1 MAKLVYLKDIEHN
14 PNTVVTVGTFD
25 GVHEGHR
32 ALMETVVKKA
42 KQRNARS
49 VVVTFDPHPRTIIS
63 SNKSSIRLLT
73 SLKERAEILETIGI
87 DVLCVIPFTRDFS
100 LLSSEEFVKDE
111 IHKKIGISE
120 FVIGYDH
127 HFGKDRSGTIETLE
141 NLGPKLDFDV
151 YVVSKREMGEVTIS
165 STVIRKSIQE
175 DGDMNQAEK
184 LLGRPYLLNGVVIH
198 GDERGREIGFPTANL
213 QAEHPDKIIPKNGI
227 YAVMTR
233 VDDVWY
239 KGMMNIGIR
248 PTFSG
253 ETKSLEVNIFDF
265 NQFIYGKTVQIR
277 FFDRIRDEKKFNGV
291 EELKEQLIIDRIKSL
306 EVLSTYTIY

>member
-1 MAKLVYLKDIEHN
+1 MAKLINLKDIDHN

-49 VVVTFDPHPRTIIS
+49 VVVTFDPHPRSIIS
-63 SNKSSIRLLT
+63 SKKGSIRLLT
-73 SLKERAEILETIGI
+73 SLQERAEILETIGI
-87 DVLCVIPFTRDFS
+87 DELCVIPFTRDFS
-100 LLSSEEFVKDE
+100 LLTSEEFVKDE
-111 IHKKIGISE
+111 VYKKIGISE

-141 NLGPKLDFDV
+141 NLGPDLGFDV

-175 DGDMNQAEK
+175 EGDMNQAAR
-184 LLGRPYLLNGVVIH
+184 LLGRPYMLNGVVIH
-198 GDERGREIGFPTANL
+198 GDERGRQIGFPTANL
-213 QAEHPDKIIPKNGI
+213 QPEHPDKIIPKNGI
-227 YAVMTR
+227 YAVKVR
-233 VDDVWY
+233 VDGTWY
-239 KGMMNIGIR
+239 IGMMNIGVR
-248 PTFSG
+248 PTFNG

-265 NQFIYGKTVQIR
+265 NQTIYGKTVQIR
-277 FFDRIRDEKKFNGV
+277 FFDRIRDEKKFSGV
-291 EELKEQLIIDRIKSL
+291 VDLKEQLVLDKL
-306 EVLSTYTIY
+306 EVLRKFGGIE

>member
-1 MAKLVYLKDIEHN
+1 MAKLVYLKDIKHHS
-14 PNTVVTVGTFD
+14 NTVVTVGTFD

-42 KQRNARS
+42 KKRNARS

-63 SNKSSIRLLT
+63 SKKASIRLLT

-87 DVLCVIPFTRDFS
+87 DELCVIPFTRDFS

-141 NLGPKLDFDV
+141 NLGPDLGFDV

-165 STVIRKSIQE
+165 STVIRAAIQIE
-175 DGDMNQAEK
+175 GDMNQAAK
-184 LLGRPYLLNGVVIH
+184 LLGRPYMLNGLVIH
-198 GDERGREIGFPTANL
+198 GDERGRNLGFPTANL
-213 QAEHPDKIIPKNGI
+213 QAEHPDKVIPKNGI
-227 YAVMTR
+227 YAVKVR
-233 VDDVWY
+233 VDDNWY
-239 KGMMNIGIR
+239 NGMMNIGVR
-248 PTFSG
+248 PTFDG
-253 ETKSLEVNIFDF
+253 ETKTLEVNIFDF
-265 NQFIYGKTVQIR
+265 NELIYGKTVQIR
-277 FFDRIRDEKKFNGV
+277 FFDRIRDEKKFSGV
-291 EELKEQLIIDRIKSL
+291 EELKAQLQRDKEATMEML
-306 EVLSTYTIY
+306 N